1 MNRCCRIEKKYSVR
15 QQFFSAGN
23 YRTYEYDSANRQ
35 TAVNLFAADGSQTLR
50 TEYAYDPAGNLT
62 VMKDYRYTEAGGLL
76 YRYTQRQ
83 YDLSLI
89 HI

>member
-1 MNRCCRIEKKYSVR
+1 MEIFIKENEALLLHREEVLCAAAV
-15 QQFFSAGN
+15 FFSAGN
-23 YRTYEYDSANRQ
+23 YHTYEYDSANRQ

-76 YRYTQRQ
+76 YQYT
-83 YDLSLI
+83 
-89 HI
+89 